1 MAKQVNTP
9 VASLA
14 ATKRA
19 AKSPSKA
26 KVTKVQA
33 DAAPVADAAPAPAPA
48 SAPTAVPVR
57 GGAKITAVRLTDKA
71 YRSAAAHNTDWW
83 AKVTAACGK
92 DSATVATLVDKGV
105 PAHFIGYTVRR
116 GYLTQV

>member
-26 KVTKVQA
+26 KVVKVQA

-48 SAPTAVPVR
+48 PTAAVPVR